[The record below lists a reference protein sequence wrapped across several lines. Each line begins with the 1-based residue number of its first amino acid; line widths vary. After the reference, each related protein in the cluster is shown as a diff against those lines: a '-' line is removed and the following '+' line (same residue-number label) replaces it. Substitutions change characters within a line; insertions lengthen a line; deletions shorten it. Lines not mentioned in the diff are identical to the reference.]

1 GPTHGTHN
9 EPNQFFA
16 GPNYFI
22 NNNNEQIALDAL
34 FWVLDQTS
42 RIDIYYSKK
51 VSDPAIELYANELSL
66 SGYHFI
72 AISGSG
78 LPVRGL
84 TPLPTPDSGDSETTR
99 LAMGAD
105 D

>member
-1 GPTHGTHN
+1 MVPHN

-51 VSDPAIELYANELSL
+51 KSI
-66 SGYHFI
+66 
-72 AISGSG
+72 
-78 LPVRGL
+78 
-84 TPLPTPDSGDSETTR
+84 
-99 LAMGAD
+99 
-105 D
+105 

>member
-1 GPTHGTHN
+1 MVLITSPIS
-9 EPNQFFA
+9 FFA

-51 VSDPAIELYANELSL
+51 KKYLILRLNCMPMNSLYQDIT
-66 SGYHFI
+66 FI

-78 LPVRGL
+78 FTCSRINT
-84 TPLPTPDSGDSETTR
+84 TPYP
-99 LAMGAD
+99 
-105 D
+105 